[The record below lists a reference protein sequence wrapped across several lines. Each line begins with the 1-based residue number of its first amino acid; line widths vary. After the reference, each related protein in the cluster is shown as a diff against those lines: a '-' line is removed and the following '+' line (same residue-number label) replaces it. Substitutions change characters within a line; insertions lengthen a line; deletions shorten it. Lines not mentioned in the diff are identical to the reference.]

1 MVIMDE
7 VTVQSRES
15 ESGSAE
21 RRPFGQQ
28 TRKKKK
34 KKRNEAEDEEE
45 KASSQASERDGD
57 DDDDDDDGGGGSEVN
72 EESTRTGSSNK
83 DGWPAMTYSPSR
95 LQIIKSQRATQ
106 RRAKSDL
113 SKSQRVWALI
123 QLTFHGST
131 GEGAGEKDEA
141 RGWDGIRGKGSGGQ
155 GQERDLRH
163 GDEETRR
170 RRRRRKRRRCW
181 MMEVV
186 GDASPAYDRLSP
198 LRRHASYP
206 GDVGQVCW
214 APEYPRRPSR
224 TEGRAVGRG
233 QETETGQQG
242 GRRRGT
248 MMQRVHQEQGRE
260 MSPAAASFISFSHE
274 SAHELST
281 SRPWAARDETS
292 LRNERVVLPVDHIH
306 TQLAPSGSETHIN
319 GEALVACRSA
329 TNSSYNLTSHA
340 EGGTTSWCIS
350 RDTQDTF
357 TIFRRE
363 GTGGRI
369 YLGIEQN
376 RPKRRQE
383 DISTR
388 GSRPIFPD
396 RRISYRLSQQA

>member
-1 MVIMDE
+1 MKSQYGVERARVE
-7 VTVQSRES
+7 V
-15 ESGSAE
+15 
-21 RRPFGQQ
+21 RRDGPLGNKQG
-28 TRKKKK
+28 KKKK
-34 KKRNEAEDEEE
+34 KKKKDEAEDEEE

-57 DDDDDDDGGGGSEVN
+57 DDDDDDGGGSEVN

-181 MMEVV
+181 TMEVV

-198 LRRHASYP
+198 LRRQASYP
-206 GDVGQVCW
+206 GDVGQD
-214 APEYPRRPSR
+214 ED
-224 TEGRAVGRG
+224 EG

-242 GRRRGT
+242 GRQRGT

-260 MSPAAASFISFSHE
+260 MSPAAASSSSVLPR

-281 SRPWAARDETS
+281 SRQAMGKPET
-292 LRNERVVLPVDHIH
+292 
-306 TQLAPSGSETHIN
+306 
-319 GEALVACRSA
+319 
-329 TNSSYNLTSHA
+329 
-340 EGGTTSWCIS
+340 
-350 RDTQDTF
+350 
-357 TIFRRE
+357 
-363 GTGGRI
+363 
-369 YLGIEQN
+369 
-376 RPKRRQE
+376 RQ
-383 DISTR
+383 
-388 GSRPIFPD
+388 
-396 RRISYRLSQQA
+396 A